1 MEQQIKNEIPEG
13 WKETIFECICEKLQS
28 GGTPLTSRKEYYNG
42 EIPFVKI
49 EDITAAKKYID
60 ETIISISKEGLENSS
75 AWIVPKDSL
84 LLAIYGSFG
93 KLTINKIPLATNQAI
108 LGIILNK
115 RLVDIDFI
123 YYLINN
129 TNLKKYAKKSTQANL
144 TAEII
149 RNLKIIIPKSLQEQ
163 RAISLILSTADDAIQ
178 KIEDEIKITE
188 KLKRGI
194 INKLFKNPNW
204 TFVKLNDKDICLQ
217 ITDGFHNSVKKD
229 PYGVPLIKVE
239 NIYEGV
245 IHFETTEKIS
255 RIAYEKEKSR
265 CYPQKGD
272 VVLTCVGSIG
282 RTAVIQT
289 DKEFALVRSVALL
302 KPAKFINSYYLNYA
316 LNSLYS
322 KQQMEAFQNST
333 TRKGLYLER
342 IQKIEIPIPYLEN
355 KEKSFAEQQKTALIL
370 STIDKKIEY
379 QKLRKE
385 KLERIK
391 KGLMNDLLSGKKR
404 INVENVLNIGE

>member
-1 MEQQIKNEIPEG
+1 MEQQIENRIPEG
-13 WKETIFECICEKLQS
+13 WEETIFECICEKLQS

-115 RLVDIDFI
+115 KLVDIDFI

-149 RNLKIIIPKSLQEQ
+149 RNLKIIIPKDIQEQ
-163 RAISLILSTADDAIQ
+163 RAISLILSTADEAIQ
-178 KIEDEIKITE
+178 KVKDEIKITE
-188 KLKRGI
+188 KLKRGFMKKLLI
-194 INKLFKNPNW
+194 EDNLIELNKIFDVKTGTTPPTKDKKYWEDANINWITPTDLGKL
-204 TFVKLNDKDICLQ
+204 DGQ
-217 ITDGFHNSVKKD
+217 IK
-229 PYGVPLIKVE
+229 IKE
-239 NIYEGV
+239 SER
-245 IHFETTEKIS
+245 KIS
-255 RIAYEKEKSR
+255 EIALKKINLNLMPKETIIISTR
-265 CYPQKGD
+265 AP
-272 VVLTCVGSIG
+272 VGNL
-282 RTAVIQT
+282 AVIQEEST
-289 DKEFALVRSVALL
+289 FNQGCKGLIPIEFKKVNPYYYA
-302 KPAKFINSYYLNYA
+302 YYLTIKKNELQNKA
-316 LNSLYS
+316 GQSTFKELSKEMFEKFPIPKIDIS
-322 KQQMEAFQNST
+322 KQN
-333 TRKGLYLER
+333 
-342 IQKIEIPIPYLEN
+342 KIA
-355 KEKSFAEQQKTALIL
+355 SIL
-370 STIDKKIEY
+370 STIDKKIEH

-391 KGLMNDLLSGKKR
+391 KSLMNELLIYRKKV
-404 INVENVLNIGE
+404 NVENVLKIGE